1 MDKVE
6 QLTEY
11 IKSSVENKMADVVN
25 KKLSVEDFIIL
36 YNASKDQVQK
46 IKDKAETDDTVRLL
60 INMSFDLLT
69 EINSLKESKK
79 DGDALIKRLS
89 SEIEQLKSEIAILKQ
104 KDTSDDFYRW
114 KKEFDKWKDS
124 PYYQAPNDWPPLFNF
139 DSLFESLNKPHYWQS
154 NKAK

>member
-11 IKSSVENKMADVVN
+11 IKSSIEGKMTDVVN
-25 KKLSVEDFIIL
+25 KKLSVEDFIAL

-89 SEIEQLKSEIAILKQ
+89 SENEQLKSEIAILKQ

-124 PYYQAPNDWPPLFNF
+124 PYYQAPNDWPPLFNV

-154 NKAK
+154 NKSK

>member
-25 KKLSVEDFIIL
+25 KKLSVEDFILL

-46 IKDKAETDDTVRLL
+46 IKDKAEMDDTVCLL
-60 INMSFDLLT
+60 VNLAYDLLT
-69 EINSLKESKK
+69 EVNSLKESKK
-79 DGDALIKRLS
+79 DGDALIKSLS
-89 SEIEQLKSEIAILKQ
+89 SEIEQLKSELAILKQ

-154 NKAK
+154 NKSK